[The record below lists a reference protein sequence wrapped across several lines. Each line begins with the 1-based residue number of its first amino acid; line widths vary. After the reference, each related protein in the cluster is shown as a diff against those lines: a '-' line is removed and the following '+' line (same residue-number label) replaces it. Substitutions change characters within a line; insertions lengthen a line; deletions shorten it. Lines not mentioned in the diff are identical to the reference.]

1 MPDEYGRLSAA
12 DYDLIEG
19 WWTQHSKE
27 PVICPVCK
35 TTDWKI
41 AGHLINIPSHATA
54 TDANASDT
62 STYPH
67 IVVICK
73 FCAHSMFFNAAQ
85 IGIAV
90 PPTRRPSAGAAG
102 SDLMEQRG
110 ILGLTRN
117 LADLINKKTDT
128 KLPPGVRA
136 VQPWL
141 H

>member
-19 WWTQHSKE
+19 LCTQHSKE

-90 PPTRRPSAGAAG
+90 PPTRRTQCWRSRLRLDGTEG
-102 SDLMEQRG
+102 H
-110 ILGLTRN
+110 
-117 LADLINKKTDT
+117 
-128 KLPPGVRA
+128 
-136 VQPWL
+136 PWTYSE
-141 H
+141 

>member
-12 DYDLIEG
+12 DHDLIEG

-73 FCAHSMFFNAAQ
+73 FCAHSMFFNAANRY
-85 IGIAV
+85 
-90 PPTRRPSAGAAG
+90 RRTTHSATQCWRSRLRLDGTEG
-102 SDLMEQRG
+102 H
-110 ILGLTRN
+110 
-117 LADLINKKTDT
+117 
-128 KLPPGVRA
+128 
-136 VQPWL
+136 PWTYSEL
-141 H
+141 SGFN